1 MNWGQFNAAGAAF
14 VAGQQINQ
22 KLELGAEEIAQA
34 KQQTAA
40 MQMSNMAKQQQQQN
54 QQQMAQWMKANFDSK
69 QALAAAP
76 EEQAKLFGQAANE
89 ALKRGDFAG
98 AEKMQELAKSKME
111 DAKQVRLEQVA
122 QQAQGQE
129 ELAKLAMEAEASP
142 TQENAMALVQK
153 AVQQGEDPSKIPPPN
168 TPAFSAWVKNKETGS
183 MTAKDRLAALE
194 KKREFDDQEK
204 DRREK
209 AKRDQETEL
218 ERLRE
223 RAEDRRMS
231 RQMQQE
237 GLELRK
243 MMVQSTLDAR
253 AEKKADMETYG
264 SQKSQDAAESVV
276 GYAAEITR
284 SMKLVGALAQGVTVG
299 NFNDMGSPEGILQ
312 SLSREGTNR
321 ATPEQSQIYQTAM
334 GAADVDI
341 ANIATGGKYKASVA
355 QIAEAKKM
363 VEAHPG
369 DTQLERAFRVAN
381 ALEFTKTRL
390 ESLHKVRNPEVR
402 KQLEEV
408 KEAMKK
414 FPSAESIAKLA
425 QKKNVKLDGIQTAS
439 DLQKRF
445 KDLELGEDGGGSN
458 KASPASAASAAN
470 RPAEIN
476 DIMKKLGY

>member
-54 QQQMAQWMKANFDSK
+54 QQQMAQWLKANFDSK

-89 ALKRGDFAG
+89 ALKRGDFTG
-98 AEKMQELAKSKME
+98 AEKMQELAKGKME

-129 ELAKLAMEAEASP
+129 ELAKLALEAEASP

-168 TPAFSAWVKNKETGS
+168 SPAFSAWVKNKETGS

-253 AEKKADMETYG
+253 AEKKEMLASGQTPLDQRNARATLKFASQALRGIDLASEMAFGVPQGQFAELSKPDDILKAYRNVGANRLTSAEQQLLQTTYKGIGADM
-264 SQKSQDAAESVV
+264 AMSV
-276 GYAAEITR
+276 Y
-284 SMKLVGALAQGVTVG
+284 VGASRGATESAKQT
-299 NFNDMGSPEGILQ
+299 FIDMIAPKEGDKPITQAYRMANAVDVLRQEYKTNLDIKDPKVAEEQKAFVERMKAFPTPHQVLEDAKKHGEDLTQAVKEGRSARSVLEGIKR
-312 SLSREGTNR
+312 REGGEEGK
-321 ATPEQSQIYQTAM
+321 PTA
-334 GAADVDI
+334 
-341 ANIATGGKYKASVA
+341 
-355 QIAEAKKM
+355 
-363 VEAHPG
+363 P
-369 DTQLERAFRVAN
+369 
-381 ALEFTKTRL
+381 
-390 ESLHKVRNPEVR
+390 
-402 KQLEEV
+402 
-408 KEAMKK
+408 
-414 FPSAESIAKLA
+414 
-425 QKKNVKLDGIQTAS
+425 
-439 DLQKRF
+439 
-445 KDLELGEDGGGSN
+445 
-458 KASPASAASAAN
+458 N